1 MSNARDFINR
11 LRNLESYQR
20 NRLILAVVGGFVLIL
35 ILISLFRVGVNIN
48 NVANNE
54 TKQGTLVVWNVFDDR
69 RVFDA
74 IIQKYISENPQV
86 RIEYVQKT
94 AENYREDV
102 SSAIAAGRGPDVY
115 AVHNSWLPLEIE
127 RLMPMNE
134 ALPEI
139 NAPVLTRDFPDV
151 FRLDFTRDE
160 IDPRTGETQTMIYA
174 LPLSIDTLALYYN
187 VDYFNSANIINPPD
201 NWDEFVET
209 VKQLRQVKNGD
220 VLLAG
225 AALGSA
231 LNTQV
236 NRATDILSMLMIQGG
251 AEMQDD
257 FGNVRFDR
265 PIRNDEGATFYPGE
279 DAMNFY
285 TSFSNPNSEN
295 YTWPAEGKFSIDAFA
310 EGYAAMM
317 INYSHHRQTIRDLNP
332 NLNFAIASLPKPIDS
347 PIRINY
353 ASYWGFAVPRASDN
367 AELAWDF
374 INFMAR
380 EENAILYLDA
390 TNRPPAL
397 RSLIEYYQPNPEIKV
412 FANQILTAKS
422 WIQPNAFEV
431 ETALERAIS
440 AVLKAE
446 KTIRSAVRDAAN
458 EINFGV
464 F

>member
-1 MSNARDFINR
+1 MPNTQDFINR
-11 LRNLESYQR
+11 LRNLEPYQR
-20 NRLILAVVGGFVLIL
+20 NRLILATVGGFVLLL
-35 ILISLFRVGVNIN
+35 ILISLFRVGAGIEVPGDK
-48 NVANNE
+48 E
-54 TKQGTLVVWNVFDDR
+54 KRGTLVIWNVFDDKR
-69 RVFDA
+69 AFDA

-86 RIEYVQKT
+86 RIEYEQKS
-94 AENYREDV
+94 AANYREEV
-102 SSAIAAGRGPDVY
+102 SSALSAGRGPDVY
-115 AVHNSWLPLEIE
+115 AVNNSWMPLELE
-127 RLMPMNE
+127 RLIPINE
-134 ALPEI
+134 VLPEVSG
-139 NAPVLTRDFPDV
+139 AVLTRDFPDV
-151 FRLDFTRDE
+151 FRLDFTRDKK
-160 IDPRTGETQTMIYA
+160 DPSTGETQTLVYA

-187 VDYFNSANIINPPD
+187 RDYFNSANIVDPPD
-201 NWDEFVET
+201 NWDEFVEA
-209 VKQLRQVKNGD
+209 VKQLRQVENGE

-231 LNTQV
+231 SNTQV

-251 AEMQDD
+251 AEMHDD

-265 PIRNDEGATFYPGE
+265 PIQDDEGVTFYPSE

-317 INYSHHRQTIRDLNP
+317 INYSHHRRTIRDLNP
-332 NLNFAIASLPKPIDS
+332 NLNFAVAPLPKPTGS
-347 PIRINY
+347 PTRINY
-353 ASYWGFAVPRASDN
+353 ASYWGFAVPRVSDN

-374 INFMAR
+374 INFMAK

-390 TNRPPAL
+390 TDRPPAL
-397 RSLIEYYQPNPEIKV
+397 RSLIAYYQPNPEIGV

-431 ETALERAIS
+431 EAALERAID

-446 KTIRSAVRDAAN
+446 KSTRGAIRDAAS